1 MMRRPRLMD
10 EMTNSKNSVRS
21 DDVDMPTV
29 VEHPAPN
36 TATEAP
42 VSDHEV
48 SFIYCFCLIKCFHF

>member
-1 MMRRPRLMD
+1 MVDRQYDMMRRPRLID
-10 EMTNSKNSVRS
+10 EMNNTKNSVRP
-21 DDVDMPTV
+21 DDVDMPTA

-48 SFIYCFCLIKCFHF
+48 SFN